1 MALPSLSLLP
11 LGAPTGRRPIVTYPN
26 STHLRK
32 PRASDGKEDCDC
44 GGGGPPP
51 APRPQLTDR
60 EQRYLDRQIK
70 MYLLDNYDAFV
81 NKSPSPGDRV
91 FDSGS
96 GRVGTMGKG
105 GRVVYAPGVEET
117 PPDLSGLKVVKP
129 GRALPPFPWA

>member
-32 PRASDGKEDCDC
+32 PPASDAKEDCDC
-44 GGGGPPP
+44 GGPPP
-51 APRPQLTDR
+51 APRPQLTER

-70 MYLLDNYDAFV
+70 MYLLDNYDAFL

-91 FDSGS
+91 FDSHS
-96 GRVGTMGKG
+96 GRVGTMVMG
-105 GRVVYAPGVEET
+105 GRVMYAPGVEET
-117 PPDLSGLKVVKP
+117 PSNPSHLKVIKP
-129 GRALPPFPWA
+129 GRMLPPFPWA